1 MLFLSFVYLLSNVAN
16 AQLDVLY
23 QDISPANCTE
33 SLHKIKNA
41 PIKLYQFKYDSV
53 EGRRHMGVIGYDAE
67 KYFPESIDV
76 IPLYTIPSKDRNRS
90 NIQIKNFPLIDR
102 NVLFMHSFAAMKE
115 LISSYEEID
124 SSILRLLH
132 QSNRQLEIFEDIE
145 KRFLVENAEQQSVT
159 EKLISLE
166 SQRIEKEKE
175 LENHRSH
182 EEHLRN
188 IAALEEEK
196 KMFAYQEE
204 LVNVRL
210 SREEDL
216 QKKRL
221 EDSINF
227 ERELATKRELL
238 RRETEEKLLSQKISF
253 ERELEIQKSKFEG
266 ERIKAEI
273 QAKAELERK
282 NEDVTIR
289 RLTLQADLDTK
300 RFIDGF
306 EVVWAQLAI
315 FSRDLLARPSDVLL
329 LLGLIFVAVISYH
342 SIKEFSMTLRQYI
355 QNQLGRPMLIRET
368 SSSSFLSPWNWM
380 KRLSWKNETDEKSSI
395 RNMFR
400 DVILSPEDTERVVQ
414 LTVATRNT
422 KRLGTSYRH
431 ILLYGPPGTGKTLIA
446 RRLAESSGMDYAIM
460 SGGDIGPLGEDAVN
474 QLHSLFRWAS
484 RSRRGVLL
492 FIDESEAFLGARDR
506 NPNSENV
513 HIRNALNALLY
524 QTGTHSKTFM
534 LVLATNRPEELDPAI
549 LDRIDVSLLIG
560 LPSLPQRKELFQLY
574 LQSIASKLEK
584 SSRSLFVSN
593 IRCSLDDE
601 CLSEQN
607 MESMARK
614 ADGFSGR
621 EISKLAI
628 AAEYAMLLS
637 EDKKLTV
644 KLLQHVLDTK
654 RMEHLKKSQY
664 INGQ

>member
-1 MLFLSFVYLLSNVAN
+1 
-16 AQLDVLY
+16 
-23 QDISPANCTE
+23 
-33 SLHKIKNA
+33 
-41 PIKLYQFKYDSV
+41 
-53 EGRRHMGVIGYDAE
+53 MGVIGYDAE
-67 KYFPESIDV
+67 KYFPESIDI

-115 LISSYEEID
+115 LISSYEQID
-124 SSILRLLH
+124 SLILQLLS

-159 EKLISLE
+159 EKLLSLE

-175 LENHRSH
+175 LENHRAH

-196 KMFAYQEE
+196 KIFAYQEE

-221 EDSINF
+221 EESINF

-306 EVVWAQLAI
+306 EVVWTQLSI

-342 SIKEFSMTLRQYI
+342 SIKEFSITLRQYI

-368 SSSSFLSPWNWM
+368 SSTSFFSPWKW
-380 KRLSWKNETDEKSSI
+380 KLSKETDEKSSI

-414 LTVATRNT
+414 LTLATRNT

-506 NPNSENV
+506 NPSSENV

-549 LDRIDVSLLIG
+549 LDRVDVSLLIG

-574 LQSIASKLEK
+574 LKGIASKLEK

-593 IRCSLDDE
+593 IRCSFDE
-601 CLSEQN
+601 KCLSEEN
-607 MESMARK
+607 VELMAEK
-614 ADGFSGR
+614 AEGFSGR

-637 EDKKLTV
+637 DDKKLTV

-654 RMEHLKKSQY
+654 RIEHMKKSQY
-664 INGQ
+664 ISRQ